1 MQSLVGAQDR
11 RKGRF
16 FVTDWNGIR
25 VALVAFA
32 SLVALSLSGKSSDVI
47 AESVIVQDDGFL
59 EWMDDY
65 DEAIALAKKTG
76 QPVFLEFRCAP

>member
-1 MQSLVGAQDR
+1 MSMVTA
-11 RKGRF
+11 GRET
-16 FVTDWNGIR
+16 FVTDRKWIR
-25 VALVAFA
+25 LALVVLA
-32 SLVALSLSGKSSDVI
+32 SLVWLSLSGKTPEVV
-47 AESVIVQDDGFL
+47 AESASVQDDETL